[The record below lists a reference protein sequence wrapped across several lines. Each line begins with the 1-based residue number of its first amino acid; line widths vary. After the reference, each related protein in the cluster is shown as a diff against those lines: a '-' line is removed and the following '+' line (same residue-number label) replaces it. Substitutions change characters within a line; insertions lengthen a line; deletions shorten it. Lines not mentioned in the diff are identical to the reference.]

1 MTCDDLVRV
10 NAPLP
15 SEQESRAVLNER
27 TRLALSLRMLAAKTF
42 GEAGRLSDGVPN
54 AQAIREGVF
63 GAAVMRRVAN
73 LIERGEL

>member
-10 NAPLP
+10 NALLP
-15 SEQESRAVLNER
+15 SEQESRAVPNER
-27 TRLALSLRMLAAKTF
+27 TRLVLSLRALAAKTF
-42 GEAGRLSDGVPN
+42 GEAGHLSDGVQN

-63 GAAVMRRVAN
+63 EAAAMRSVAN